1 MLGHLGL
8 DLGGLLF
15 GLLSDSLQ
23 RPSSLHLGL
32 VSGLST
38 GLLRLLRR
46 LRFRPL
52 SFLLL
57 SSLRLQVGLHLSPP
71 CIPGGPLLR
80 SFYGRLGILAR
91 EVGHLPDNPLPSKIV
106 RRLQDLLELL
116 VHALSAQK
124 ADDAQSD
131 VLAQCLADP
140 IPAQGKNHRDIGL
153 SASLD
158 EVLHGV
164 VQASLRAA
172 LLQVRCADDAFGL
185 PTSDR
190 ALRFSHA
197 DTETLLLLVLQRV
210 PLLRAF
216 LEAPELPEQQLDLL
230 IEVVTQHLVHVV
242 AHLQVRSSL
251 ALFLLV
257 LLFWLSLLPLLLSC
271 SQPLDG
277 CCHRQL
283 SAIGNVA
290 TAFSLAASSAIS
302 VVDCSITNI
311 GAAGIRRRSTT
322 TPVASAAGVAV
333 KALGGA
339 GGVGCAVGSPNSRP
353 SGGRGISGAGALAP

>member
-1 MLGHLGL
+1 MLGHPGL
-8 DLGGLLF
+8 DLSGLFF

-57 SSLRLQVGLHLSPP
+57 FSLRLQVGLHLSPP

-106 RRLQDLLELL
+106 RQLQDLLELL
-116 VHALSAQK
+116 VHALSAQN
-124 ADDAQSD
+124 ADDAQAD

-140 IPAQGKNHRDIGL
+140 IPAQGKDHRDVGL
-153 SASLD
+153 SAGLD

-172 LLQVRCADDAFGL
+172 FLQVRRADDALGL

-190 ALRFSHA
+190 ALRLSHA

-210 PLLRAF
+210 PLLRAV
-216 LEAPELPEQQLDLL
+216 LVAPELPEQQLDLL
-230 IEVVTQHLVHVV
+230 IEVVIQHLVHVV
-242 AHLQVRSSL
+242 AHLQVRPFL
-251 ALFLLV
+251 ALLLFV
-257 LLFWLSLLPLLLSC
+257 LLFWLSLLPLLNC

-277 CCHRQL
+277 CCHKQL

-290 TAFSLAASSAIS
+290 TAFSLAASCAIF
-302 VVDCSITNI
+302 VIDCSGTNI

-322 TPVASAAGVAV
+322 TPVASAAGVAD

-339 GGVGCAVGSPNSRP
+339 GSVGCAVGSPNSRP
-353 SGGRGISGAGALAP
+353 AGGRGISGAGALAP